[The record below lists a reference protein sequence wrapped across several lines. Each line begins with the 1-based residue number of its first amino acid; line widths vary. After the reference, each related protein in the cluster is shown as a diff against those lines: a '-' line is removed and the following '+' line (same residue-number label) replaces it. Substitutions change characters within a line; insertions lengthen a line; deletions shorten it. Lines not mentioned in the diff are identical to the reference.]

1 MAKVERVETDVIC
14 DRPGCER
21 RVTEKGGIMI
31 TLEHDTT
38 FTHGGAPEESNG
50 HVDLC
55 RECLQQ
61 MQSAWNRKAGEE

>member
-14 DRPGCER
+14 DRPGCGK
-21 RVTEKGGIMI
+21 RVTEKGGAMW
-31 TLEHDTT
+31 TVGHNLAAGVADP
-38 FTHGGAPEESNG
+38 FSQD

-61 MQSAWNRKAGEE
+61 MGSAWNRKADGE